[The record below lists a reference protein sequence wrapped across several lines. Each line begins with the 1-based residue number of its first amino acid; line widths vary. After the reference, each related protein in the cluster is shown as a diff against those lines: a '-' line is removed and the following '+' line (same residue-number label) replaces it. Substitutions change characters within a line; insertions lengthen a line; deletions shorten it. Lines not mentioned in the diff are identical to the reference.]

1 MIIRS
6 LVFGVFSL
14 LVMMGCSNDD
24 ETPIAGPVALGFG
37 EVTSAVVIVNP
48 IINEGSSTTV
58 TSGVVRQGV
67 SIKPGDMDDVTTD
80 VTGLS
85 VIMGLPTGTVPLQF
99 NVGSVDVNVIQDKEL
114 YDVIVSYKDNV
125 TEIIEEVRYPIG
137 GAVLKI
143 APGQD
148 LAGPFNT
155 DNAIIVLEEGI
166 YEGDYNI
173 PAEGVLIFGAW
184 DQTEGPKSVFTG
196 NITVSGGGVRMRGI
210 QNDGVLTVNANLYS
224 AAFCVL
230 HDADIKGNEVSLIRN
245 IFNGTQVTVPS
256 SSAVLLDNTF

>member
-1 MIIRS
+1 MRS
-6 LVFGVFSL
+6 LVFGVFSF

-24 ETPIAGPVALGFG
+24 NPTPIAGPVALGFG

-48 IINEGSSTTV
+48 VINEGSSTTV
-58 TSGVVRQGV
+58 TSGLVRQGV
-67 SIKPGDMDDVTTD
+67 NIKPGEMDAVTTD

-99 NVGSVDVNVIQDKEL
+99 DVGSVDLNVLQDKEL

-137 GAVLKI
+137 GAVIKV

-148 LAGPFNT
+148 LSGPFNT
-155 DNAIIVLEEGI
+155 DDAIIVLEEGI

-173 PAEGVLIFGAW
+173 TAQGVLIFGAW
-184 DQTEGPKSVFTG
+184 DPTEGPKSVFTG
-196 NITVSGGGVRMRGI
+196 NITVSGGGIRMRGI
-210 QNDGVLTVNANLYS
+210 QNDGMLTVNANSYS
-224 AAFCVL
+224 AAFCNL
-230 HDADIKGNEVSLIRN
+230 NDADIKGNNVSLIRN
-245 IFNGTQVTVPS
+245 VFNGTQVSVPS